1 MSAPPSGPP
10 PGWVDEP
17 IRIEPPRPD
26 WPARFEAER
35 QALEAAIGP
44 WATGGIHHVGST
56 AVPGLDAKPVIDILV
71 GVDGLESSRA
81 CFGLL
86 AQLGYLHAPYL
97 PDEMHWFCKPDPAR
111 RTHHL
116 HLVPAGSQRFAD
128 ELAFRDHLRGMPGAA
143 AEYAALKR
151 RLAGEHPDDR
161 EAYTAAKAAFVA
173 DALALRTMLGSLA
186 RYNAAQAGT
195 SPGGAVLRWPGVV
208 AGLTPASPGRSL
220 VNAVAF
226 TSTPALRAV
235 LPDLDAAYRGAGV
248 AAWTVWVPETE
259 RQLKADLAAAGHRFD
274 GAPVGMHARLP
285 VAAPAAAAAAGLE
298 CREAASAAVLA
309 PLNDRGYGLA
319 HGTFAPAISGMAP
332 PETRVYVG
340 AIAGQAATG
349 CVLVEGDGD
358 ANVGLVATLP
368 EHQRQGHASHVLAFA
383 LAAAQARGCR
393 TATLQASKAGAP
405 VYARLGF
412 RGLGALE
419 LWERRRP
426 G

>member
-71 GVDGLESSRA
+71 GVDDLESSRA

-161 EAYTAAKAAFVA
+161 EAYTAAKAAFVT
-173 DALALRTMLGSLA
+173 DALSWRTVLRSLDRWTEAQARGNPESFVLRRPGVTAGVTPAAPTIPILNGVTFTDASALA
-186 RYNAAQAGT
+186 RW
-195 SPGGAVLRWPGVV
+195 RD
-208 AGLTPASPGRSL
+208 
-220 VNAVAF
+220 
-226 TSTPALRAV
+226 
-235 LPDLDAAYRGAGV
+235 DLAAAYR
-248 AAWTVWVPETE
+248 AAAVRSWSVWVPESE
-259 RQLKADLAAAGHRFD
+259 RATARLLAGAGHQLLAEPVAMIAQLGGVPPLPGESGGVYCRDAPDCWQVADLIDRAQGLPAGSFEV
-274 GAPVGMHARLP
+274 AILGMQAHFTLAEAGGDP
-285 VAAPAAAAAAGLE
+285 VA
-298 CREAASAAVLA
+298 
-309 PLNDRGYGLA
+309 
-319 HGTFAPAISGMAP
+319 
-332 PETRVYVG
+332 
-340 AIAGQAATG
+340 G

-358 ANVGLVATLP
+358 AHIGLVAAP
-368 EHQRQGHASHVLAFA
+368 REPQGHGDACAVLRHA
-383 LAAAQARGCR
+383 LAGAVQRGCR
-393 TATLQASKAGAP
+393 TATTRAAGALVP
-405 VYARLGF
+405 AAELLGF
-412 RGLGALE
+412 RRLGAIASWE
-419 LWERRRP
+419 LRR
-426 G
+426 